1 MLYQNS
7 SAVTSCFQAALH
19 TAFTSSRNY
28 STSGTWSMKTKPCC
42 PSSYSIL
49 DTPIQV
55 HTNTISVL
63 FSLQVPALMLLWFL
77 FMYSLCVFRIL
88 SILFLILKFLIIAYT
103 RLLNFNF
110 TVNTKLLSHDH
121 KLLLLLYLLSWV
133 VVNNC
138 LVNDKH

>member
-7 SAVTSCFQAALH
+7 SAVTSYFRAALH

-49 DTPIQV
+49 DTPFRFIL
-55 HTNTISVL
+55 IR
-63 FSLQVPALMLLWFL
+63 FL
-77 FMYSLCVFRIL
+77 CSFLCKFLPWCFCGFYLCIHCVFRIL